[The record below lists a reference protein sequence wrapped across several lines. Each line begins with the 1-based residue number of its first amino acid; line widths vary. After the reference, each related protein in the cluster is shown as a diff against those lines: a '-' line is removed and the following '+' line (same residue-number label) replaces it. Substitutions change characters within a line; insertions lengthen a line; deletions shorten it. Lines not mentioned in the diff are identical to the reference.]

1 LILRTSKRVND
12 RHTVATYDRTFG
24 AGAGAGQDDADNHGG
39 VEIQLCWLGTY
50 RTWSPR
56 LAMSAY
62 RRRADFNSMIT
73 ADQVPPLVRGMTTM
87 ECRRFGEMLDLRRYL
102 VNHTIFAHG
111 FADKSGNAGRVPKS
125 R

>member
-12 RHTVATYDRTFG
+12 RHTVATYDRTFW

-39 VEIQLCWLGTY
+39 VEIQLGKIYKILPRKICEECDAGYGTY

-62 RRRADFNSMIT
+62 RRSADFNSMIT
-73 ADQVPPLVRGMTTM
+73 ADQVPPLVRGM
-87 ECRRFGEMLDLRRYL
+87 LDLVMRIYLGLRRIWAL
-102 VNHTIFAHG
+102 DPQQTSV
-111 FADKSGNAGRVPKS
+111 
-125 R
+125 